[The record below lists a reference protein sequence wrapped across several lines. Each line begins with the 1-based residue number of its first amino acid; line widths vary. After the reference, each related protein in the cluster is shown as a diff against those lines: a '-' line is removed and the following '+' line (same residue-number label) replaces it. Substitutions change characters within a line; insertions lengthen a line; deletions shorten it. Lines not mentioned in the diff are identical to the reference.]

1 MIWVIIPAP
10 AFDMK
15 CRGLTTEEGII
26 MAKHWT
32 DDTALVESI
41 AGNLYNALPLL
52 PKRLVRVDALTKEFG
67 MPFSHIQIMCMLSDK
82 EMTIGEIS
90 TSLGIAKPNITPL
103 LDALYERGLLERCR
117 SEKDRRIVNVRL
129 RPEGVELTERIKVS
143 ISAQMAE
150 WPGDFSLSD
159 IKRLNNALA
168 YLIEVGN
175 RLASAERKHHT
186 DA

>member
-1 MIWVIIPAP
+1 
-10 AFDMK
+10 
-15 CRGLTTEEGII
+15 

-32 DDTALVESI
+32 DDAALTMAI
-41 AGNLYNALPLL
+41 AENLYNALPLL

-117 SEKDRRIVNVRL
+117 SDKDRRIVNVRL
-129 RPEGVELTERIKVS
+129 CEEGRALTEKIKTSISTQMQEWPEG
-143 ISAQMAE
+143 
-150 WPGDFSLSD
+150 FSHSD
-159 IKRLNNALA
+159 VKRLNNALA

-175 RLASAERKHHT
+175 RLAVAERKQNK
-186 DA
+186 DV

>member
-1 MIWVIIPAP
+1 
-10 AFDMK
+10 
-15 CRGLTTEEGII
+15 

-32 DDTALVESI
+32 DDAALTMAI
-41 AGNLYNALPLL
+41 AENLYNALPLL

-117 SEKDRRIVNVRL
+117 SDKDRRIVNVRL
-129 RPEGVELTERIKVS
+129 CEEGRALTEKIKAS
-143 ISAQMAE
+143 ISAQMQE
-150 WPGDFSLSD
+150 WPEGFSHSD
-159 IKRLNNALA
+159 VKRLNNALA

-175 RLASAERKHHT
+175 RLAVAERKQNK